1 MFTIE
6 IPKLNPDG
14 EWFEGEVPVATLG
27 VEDEK
32 VRLEQPI
39 RYRMW
44 AQPVSGRLVVKGEWS
59 IELGLE
65 CGRCADFF
73 STTLGDSSFLRDY
86 EISGGVE
93 SVDVTPDI
101 REDVLLALPAYP
113 VCRETCRGL
122 CPTCGKN
129 LNVDSCSCPPQGGVH
144 WGGLDGIK
152 LT

>member
-14 EWFEGEVPVATLG
+14 EWFEGEVPVSSLEVAG
-27 VEDEK
+27 GN

-44 AQPVSGRLVVKGEWS
+44 AQSVSGRLVVKGAWT
-59 IELGLE
+59 LDLRLE

-93 SVDVTPDI
+93 TVDVTPDI

-113 VCRETCRGL
+113 VCGEACRGL

-129 LNVDSCSCPPQGGVH
+129 LNGGPCGCPPSGGVH
-144 WGGLDGIK
+144 WGGLDGLK